1 MKNWNSKPK
10 QRIDYIDR
18 MKGMAIF
25 LVVMGHVYGFALGQA
40 DDVANRVIG
49 SFHMPLFMF
58 LSGLVACSG
67 AASPFWSL
75 PKLGRKL
82 RGLILPL
89 LFFGFAFTMTWAK
102 DWSSGMVGLLES
114 PSKNGYWYL
123 MTLAVF
129 YVSLSLFRL
138 NVWRKWYV
146 DVGLAI
152 VIWGGYLALW
162 RYTAQR
168 VDYFCLLNCGNFYPF
183 FILGVFTAKYGL
195 LEKVR
200 QANWLFSLCVAGYI
214 GLFLSEMPLH
224 ALDSLNKHIFLPFCM
239 VAVVVTLFMGRHG
252 KTSPV
257 ERVLDYVG
265 KRTLDV
271 YVIHYFFVSQIH
283 LTGLGKNLETSG
295 DALLVFVL
303 AVFLSAIVT
312 ALAIGVGNVLHHG
325 KWIERIVYG
334 KG

>member
-1 MKNWNSKPK
+1 M
-10 QRIDYIDR
+10 
-18 MKGMAIF
+18 
-25 LVVMGHVYGFALGQA
+25 
-40 DDVANRVIG
+40 
-49 SFHMPLFMF
+49 
-58 LSGLVACSG
+58 
-67 AASPFWSL
+67 
-75 PKLGRKL
+75 
-82 RGLILPL
+82 
-89 LFFGFAFTMTWAK
+89 
-102 DWSSGMVGLLES
+102 
-114 PSKNGYWYL
+114 
-123 MTLAVF
+123 
-129 YVSLSLFRL
+129 
-138 NVWRKWYV
+138 
-146 DVGLAI
+146 
-152 VIWGGYLALW
+152 ALW
-162 RYTAQR
+162 KYMAQT

-200 QANWLFSLCVAGYI
+200 KANWLFSLCVVGYVA
-214 GLFLSEMPLH
+214 LFLVEMPLH

-239 VAVVVTLFMGRHG
+239 VAVVVMLFMGRHG

-283 LTGLGKNLETSG
+283 LADIGKAWEASG
-295 DALLVFVL
+295 NALLSFVL

-312 ALAIGVGNVLHHG
+312 VLSIGVGNVLHHG